1 MKKLTITILV
11 IAMFASTGFAACITW
26 GYSGYHPNWTP
37 YERLRMREWVI
48 KKNITISTLKELKQS
63 VKQKW
68 PGIGGSR
75 NLNAATIIVGNN
87 GKVRVRLRHPE
98 FRRHPVGGKK

>member
-1 MKKLTITILV
+1 M
-11 IAMFASTGFAACITW
+11 
-26 GYSGYHPNWTP
+26 
-37 YERLRMREWVI
+37 
-48 KKNITISTLKELKQS
+48 
-63 VKQKW
+63 
-68 PGIGGSR
+68 GGSG

>member
-26 GYSGYHPNWTP
+26 GYSGYCPNWTP

-63 VKQKW
+63 VKQEW
-68 PGIGGSR
+68 H
-75 NLNAATIIVGNN
+75 
-87 GKVRVRLRHPE
+87 GKIRVRLRHPE